1 VALKGMIA
9 SLLTPAAATSPAAGP
24 APDQATAARID
35 RHLRHVWRYL
45 RMHGAAPQLADD
57 LTQEAFVV
65 ALQKGAL
72 DFDPAATATFLQ
84 RTARFLFLRH
94 LRDRRPAVDL
104 ADAVDELWQRDAA
117 ADGGDALVDAVR
129 HCVEKLEGRAR
140 EAIRRC
146 YGLDQD
152 DPGQRAAAARE
163 LGLQPNGLKT
173 LLQRT
178 RQVLRACIERS
189 HR

>member
-1 VALKGMIA
+1 MIA
-9 SLLTPAAATSPAAGP
+9 SLLTPTAATSPAAEP

-57 LTQEAFVV
+57 LAQEAFVV

-94 LRDRRPAVDL
+94 LRDRRPAVEL
-104 ADAVDELWQRDAA
+104 ADAVDELWQREAA

-152 DPGQRAAAARE
+152 DPTRRTAAAHA